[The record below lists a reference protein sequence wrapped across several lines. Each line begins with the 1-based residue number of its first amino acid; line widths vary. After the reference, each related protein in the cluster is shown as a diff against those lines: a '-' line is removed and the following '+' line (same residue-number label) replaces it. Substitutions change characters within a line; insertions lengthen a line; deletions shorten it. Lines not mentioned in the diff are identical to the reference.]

1 MENIQDEREVNWK
14 EQYIR
19 ILADYENLKK
29 RTNKSILDT
38 KKQTL
43 IDVFSNL
50 LPIYWDLSRG
60 VSTMANA
67 DQGVTLVLNNFKNF
81 FVNTYNLKII
91 GNSIIGDKFDDRYMS
106 AVTFV
111 STLDEMHDNYVYD
124 VVSPG
129 LIDSEGNVLVYAKV
143 IVYKC

>member
-14 EQYIR
+14 DQYIR

-43 IDVFSNL
+43 IDVFNNL

-81 FVNTYNLKII
+81 FTNTYNLKII
-91 GNSIIGDKFDDRYMS
+91 DNSIIGNKFDDRYMS

-111 STLDEMHDNYVYD
+111 PALDERHDNYVYD

-129 LIDSEGNVLVYAKV
+129 LIDPEGNVLVYAKV